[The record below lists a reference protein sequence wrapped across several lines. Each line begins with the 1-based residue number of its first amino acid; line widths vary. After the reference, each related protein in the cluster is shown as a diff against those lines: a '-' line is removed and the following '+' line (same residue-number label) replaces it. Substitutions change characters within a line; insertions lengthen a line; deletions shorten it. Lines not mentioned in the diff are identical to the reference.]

1 MVGVAPRARQL
12 ALLTRALDAMTP
24 AQREAFTLFDLEQ
37 LTAREI
43 AEQLGLPEAAIVSRV
58 RRAREV
64 FRRTLAEDAQRYAA
78 GKHGRDE

>member
-1 MVGVAPRARQL
+1 MTGAGRDESMPISSRTAHRLGAEPPAPSARA
-12 ALLTRALDAMTP
+12 AAN
-24 AQREAFTLFDLEQ
+24 
-37 LTAREI
+37 